1 VTGSELEAYRERARR
16 WLEANASS
24 LGDSDSDGDG
34 DGAPADTGESEI
46 ERSKRFQQALWS
58 AGYAGITWPRDYG
71 GQGLS
76 TDELVAFSEIAGD
89 FRLPTVPLS
98 IGMGM
103 AGPTILELGTH
114 EQKERYIPPLLRGDE
129 VWCQM
134 FSEPDAGSDVAGLRT
149 KAEQAEGGW
158 LLNGRKVWTSNAQW
172 ADFGVILARTDP
184 GAPKHH
190 GITMFILDMRSPGVT
205 VRPLV
210 VATGDAPFNEVV
222 LDDVLVPHESVL
234 GRVNRGWDAAV
245 AMLRHERVSIGTR
258 VQKRANALGF
268 DNLARLARHRG
279 AAGDPAVRR
288 LLAEAYVRES
298 AVLAYGRVLQAEGQ
312 AGIAVG
318 PRGSAAKLAGA
329 ELRLW
334 QALTAQEI
342 LGPGLALGD
351 PAFDS
356 AVVGLIA
363 APGVATAGGTNEIQ
377 RNIIAERILGLPK
390 DGGIA
395 DKNTPFNQIRTSR

>member
-1 VTGSELEAYRERARR
+1 MTGLDDYRERARR
-16 WLEANASS
+16 WLVANASP
-24 LGDSDSDGDG
+24 GDEN
-34 DGAPADTGESEI
+34 ESEI
-46 ERSKRFQQALWS
+46 ERAKRFQHALFS
-58 AGYAGITWPRDYG
+58 AGYAGITWPPEYG

-76 TDELVAFSEIAGD
+76 TDELVAFNEAAAD
-89 FRLPTVPLS
+89 FELPVIPLS

-114 EQKERYIPPLLRGDE
+114 AQKSRYIPALLRGDE

-149 KAEQAEGGW
+149 KAVRTDAGW
-158 LLNGRKVWTSNAQW
+158 LLDGRKVWTSNAQW
-172 ADFGVILARTDP
+172 ADFGVILARTDSN
-184 GAPKHH
+184 APKHR
-190 GITMFILDMRSPGVT
+190 GITMFIVDMREPGVT

-210 VATGDAPFNEVV
+210 VATGEAPFNEVV
-222 LDDVLVPHESVL
+222 LDGVLVAQDAVL
-234 GRVNRGWDAAV
+234 GEVNRGWEAAV

-268 DNLARLARHRG
+268 DNLAELARRRG
-279 AAGDPAVRR
+279 VTGDVTVRR
-288 LLAEAYVRES
+288 RLAEAYVRES
-298 AVLAYGRVLQAEGQ
+298 AVLAYGRVLQAEGK
-312 AGIAVG
+312 AGIEVG
-318 PRGSAAKLAGA
+318 PRGSVAKLAGA

-334 QALTAQEI
+334 QASVAQEI
-342 LGPGLALGD
+342 LGPDVALGD
-351 PAFDS
+351 PEFD
-356 AVVGLIA
+356 AVALGMVA

-395 DKNTPFNQIRTSR
+395 DRNTPFNRIRTSRRAGHEAEG